1 MSVCISRPQLGTHSQ
16 MIAEVARMR
25 MGIIVRKGYFLYA
38 YFALVLKQYKIYTAV
53 SVPSPNKC
61 WGILV
66 QDYFSI

>member
-16 MIAEVARMR
+16 MIAEDARMK
-25 MGIIVRKGYFLYA
+25 MGIIVSKGYFLYA
-38 YFALVLKQYKIYTAV
+38 YIAPALKQYNIYTAV

-66 QDYFSI
+66 QD